1 MLDSSYVSEGGLQGG
16 PGKRAS
22 CFVVGQKCAIA
33 NKRKQS
39 GHSMC
44 CYSIIYGESSTTSA
58 ASEIFNSIALTVMHL
73 DEKKKVYVSATL
85 NLKISLKKMLASFQG
100 LTGPVHGSNWMI
112 HYEI

>member
-1 MLDSSYVSEGGLQGG
+1 MLDGSNVSEGGLQGG
-16 PGKRAS
+16 PGAS

-33 NKRKQS
+33 NSRKQS

-44 CYSIIYGESSTTSA
+44 CYSIIYSESATTSA
-58 ASEIFNSIALTVMHL
+58 ASEILNSIALTVMHL
-73 DEKKKVYVSATL
+73 EKKEKVSHECYVKPE
-85 NLKISLKKMLASFQG
+85 NIPKKMLASFQG